1 MSRDFIPT
9 HNPLSRERYLL
20 LAQAALA
27 VENYRF
33 AGQALLKWLAYY
45 PGDLTASLY
54 YSRALLG
61 QGRPEQALVVLDG
74 LCMADPEFVQAAE
87 LLLCA
92 DIQPAILD
100 NDRQATSVLPGRPGS
115 IYFSAATRRAYL
127 FALTGRNDEKGTL
140 YAWGSQLR
148 LARQALESGDLDN
161 AGTLLE
167 RVLGKDEISPLACVT
182 HLQLLSQ
189 MQALSLQEKRE
200 TARDYHLRWPD
211 CLACML
217 WYADWSMEAGRSGLA
232 VALMH
237 QAAARDVSGQ
247 VASRLWGAG
256 HPYRSLW
263 PERPEL
269 QLELPVP
276 ADVAAALGWNR
287 LPAGSSPSQFV
298 SPGAQ
303 RLSSERSPKELDPL
317 PPPQGAPPPKQPA
330 IHMEPTRVI
339 DLPADLDER
348 SRQEP
353 RNSELHAIED
363 ELDRLGGR
371 LNLPSVKR
379 LDGRFPVY
387 VVFSLRGRLQE
398 RYGKR
403 AAEIL
408 EAEMKSLVEVVQSW
422 HGWGACLFFADDPAH
437 TRPLKITPSRSG
449 DPWELKLI
457 LADLDEAL
465 GKRGE
470 RIGALLI
477 VGGPEVVPFHHLPN
491 PVDDQDVDVPS
502 DNPYAT
508 CDENYFIPEWPV
520 GRLPGGCGDGPKLLL
535 TALRRIRVQHATRS
549 QHIPWRRRV
558 RLALMNLLN
567 NLSGKKKD
575 NFGYSAAIWQRAA
588 TSVFRTIGKP
598 EALHVSPPMGYDVA
612 LPPGAANPAL
622 KGVPSPVGVL
632 GYFNLHGL
640 VDAPEWYGQRDPSL
654 PGPDY
659 PVALR
664 PQDIQPRRWR
674 RGKGNLPQVIFSEAC
689 YGLHIQ
695 GRALEDAIS
704 LKFLEA
710 GCLAVVGSTCVTY
723 GSVDTPLSAA
733 DLLAHSFWRYIRN
746 GVPAGEALRQ
756 AKIYLA
762 SEMNRRQDFL
772 DGEDQKT
779 LISFI
784 LYGDPLVQPVMNG
797 RMPKTPRYRV
807 KPLMDVKTVCDRA
820 DCPLLSQPIPE
831 DVMVSVKNV
840 VARYLPGMADA
851 RLTFAQEGAVCD
863 SGQDCPS
870 CRLQN
875 ENDPGRGERMTVKGQ
890 SQAMER
896 RRLVTLSKQV
906 TRAEGV
912 HTHYARLTL
921 NEQGELIKLVVSR

>member
-9 HNPLSRERYLL
+9 RNPLSRDRYLL
-20 LAQAALA
+20 VVQAALA

-33 AGQALLKWLAYY
+33 AIQALLKWLAYY
-45 PGDLTASLY
+45 PGDLSAALY
-54 YSRALLG
+54 YAQALLG
-61 QGRPEQALVVLDG
+61 QDRPGQALAVLDG

-87 LLLCA
+87 LLLRA

-100 NDRQATSVLPGRPGS
+100 SDRQATSVFPGKPGGVN
-115 IYFSAATRRAYL
+115 FSVASRRAYL
-127 FALTGRNDEKGTL
+127 FALTGKNDEQGTL

-148 LARQALESGDLDN
+148 LARLALQCGDLEN
-161 AGTLLE
+161 AAVLLE
-167 RVLGKDEISPLACVT
+167 RVLDKDEISPLACVT
-182 HLQLLSQ
+182 HLQLLAQ
-189 MQALSLQEKRE
+189 IQAIPLKEKRE
-200 TARDYHLRWPD
+200 AARNYHQRWPD

-217 WYADWSMEAGRSGLA
+217 WFADWSMEAGRSDLA

-237 QAAARDVSGQ
+237 QAAARDVNGQ
-247 VASRLWGAG
+247 VVARLWGPG

-263 PERPEL
+263 PEHLEL
-269 QLELPVP
+269 RLELPVP

-287 LPAGSSPSQFV
+287 LEA
-298 SPGAQ
+298 
-303 RLSSERSPKELDPL
+303 
-317 PPPQGAPPPKQPA
+317 GAPRYKPGIQHIQAEPPSLEDESKPPAQTQALKQPVVR
-330 IHMEPTRVI
+330 MEPTRVI
-339 DLPADLDER
+339 DLPPDLNES
-348 SRQEP
+348 SRQKP
-353 RNSELHAIED
+353 QDSEFNAIEE
-363 ELDRLGGR
+363 ELDRLAGR
-371 LNLPSVKR
+371 LNLPSVKG

-387 VVFSLRGRLQE
+387 VVFSLRARLQE
-398 RYGKR
+398 RYGQR

-408 EAEMKSLVEVVQSW
+408 EAEMKNLVETVQSW

-437 TRPLKITPSRSG
+437 THPLKITPSRSG

-491 PVDDQDVDVPS
+491 PLDDQDIDVPS

-520 GRLPGGCGDGPKLLL
+520 GRLPGGSGDGPKVLL
-535 TALRRIRVQHATRS
+535 TALRRIRVQHAARGKRV
-549 QHIPWRRRV
+549 PWQRRL
-558 RLALMNLLN
+558 RLAVSTFLHKLF
-567 NLSGKKKD
+567 GKKD
-575 NFGYSAAIWQRAA
+575 PNFGYTAAIWQRAA
-588 TSVFRTIGKP
+588 SSVFRPIGKP
-598 EALHVSPPMGYDVA
+598 EALHVSPPMGYD
-612 LPPGAANPAL
+612 PAQSSGSTNSSL
-622 KGVPSPVGVL
+622 KGVPAPMGVL

-640 VDAPEWYGQRDPSL
+640 VDASEWFGQRDPAL
-654 PGPDY
+654 PGQDY

-674 RGKGNLPQVIFSEAC
+674 RSKGKLPQIVFTEAC

-695 GRALEDAIS
+695 DRNLEDSIA
-704 LKFLEA
+704 LMFLDA
-710 GCLAVVGSTCVTY
+710 GCLAIVGSTCVTY

-733 DLLAHSFWRYIRN
+733 DLLAHSFWRYIRD
-746 GVPAGEALRQ
+746 GMTAGEALRQ

-762 SEMNRRQDFL
+762 GEMNRRQDFL

-784 LYGDPLVQPVMNG
+784 LYGDPLAQPVMSG
-797 RMPKTPRYRV
+797 RLPKSSRYRV
-807 KPLMDVKTVCDRA
+807 KPLGEVRTVCDRT
-820 DCPLLSQPIPE
+820 DCPVLSQPIPDE
-831 DVMVSVKNV
+831 VMASVKKV

-851 RLTFAQEGAVCD
+851 SLTYAQESATCKA
-863 SGQDCPS
+863 SHDCPS
-870 CRLQN
+870 CQLHTEDVPDL
-875 ENDPGRGERMTVKGQ
+875 ENRVIGKNQLPVAK
-890 SQAMER
+890 R

-906 TRAEGV
+906 ARAEGV

-921 NEQGELIKLVVSR
+921 NEKGELVKLVVSR